1 MRGVRE
7 QTLLRDVEEPD
18 APAQSLVTMRRL
30 RVIKR
35 DLHISIC
42 SRSEDRLVSRS
53 SGYQVG
59 LADFWSCGLAVLRS
73 CGLQMR
79 CLAHAE
85 VHSSTKAPPT

>member
-7 QTLLRDVEEPD
+7 QTLLRDVQEPD
-18 APAQSLVTMRRL
+18 TPAQSLVTMRRL

-35 DLHISIC
+35 DLRISIC
-42 SRSEDRLVSRS
+42 SRSENRLVSRS

-59 LADFWSCGLAVLRS
+59 LADFWS

-85 VHSSTKAPPT
+85 VHSSTKAPPTWATSPH